1 METRVR
7 PFPCSGCGA
16 PTVQITIEV
25 GRKQATMRSCST
37 CDHRSW
43 HALGEPV
50 ELEGVLAGLAVS
62 RSR

>member
-1 METRVR
+1 METPVR

-16 PTVQITIEV
+16 PTVEITIEI
-25 GRKQATMRSCST
+25 GRRPATMRSCST
-37 CDHRSW
+37 CDQRSW
-43 HALGEPV
+43 HTLGEQV